1 MLVDNIQGILEDA
14 REELSRIEDIKA
26 DVGERISELND
37 LEAIDTLEELSY
49 ALGEAESLADDA
61 NNLGVY

>member
-26 DVGERISELND
+26 DVGEMEARAT
-37 LEAIDTLEELSY
+37 EAIDTLEELSY

>member
-1 MLVDNIQGILEDA
+1 MEA
-14 REELSRIEDIKA
+14 RA
-26 DVGERISELND
+26 T
-37 LEAIDTLEELSY
+37 EAIDTLEELSY